1 MNKIRV
7 RKGDTVE
14 VLTGK
19 REDKG
24 KRAEV
29 IKVIPEDRRVVVQNV
44 NIRKKHQ
51 AQQQG
56 GNQRQQGSPG
66 IIELE
71 GAMDISNV
79 MVVCPSCNEASRL
92 GIRRDAEGYA
102 HRFCKKC
109 DSELD

>member
-1 MNKIRV
+1 MKKIRIK
-7 RKGDTVE
+7 RGDTVE
-14 VLTGK
+14 ILTGK

-29 IKVIPEDRRVVVQNV
+29 IKVIPQNRRVVVQAI
-44 NIRKKHQ
+44 NIHKKHQ
-51 AQQQG
+51 SQVQTQG
-56 GNQRQQGSPG
+56 KQLNPG

-71 GAMDISNV
+71 GPMDISNV

-109 DSELD
+109 NSELD